1 MLYKMKGFITAALIL
16 TALITYA
23 QGIQPLNRVE
33 STADIKPQEAII
45 YGSFLQR
52 LTFWQNGY
60 GQNIRIRNIKTKEL
74 FLFEVK
80 PSLKTRKENT
90 FCFYIPPGT
99 YEVLSY
105 YYSKAKWYGTQ
116 GNLSPVFKN
125 MDFEVNLKNK
135 VDSGL
140 IKVEDLHRIVFTVE
154 SGVITYLGKWHF
166 DAGPVSFSDDKATL
180 DKKIQQDFY
189 FLRFDKAVTVIPD

>member
-1 MLYKMKGFITAALIL
+1 MKGFIIAALIL
-16 TALITYA
+16 AALTTNA
-23 QGIQPLNRVE
+23 QKIQPLTHVE
-33 STADIKPQEAII
+33 STAEVKPGEAII

-60 GQNIRIRNIKTKEL
+60 GQNIRIRNIKTKEM

-80 PSLKTRKENT
+80 PALRTRRENT

-99 YEVLSY
+99 YEILSY

-125 MDFEVNLKNK
+125 IDFEVNLKNK

-140 IKVEDLHRIVFTVE
+140 IKVEDLHRISFTVE
-154 SGVITYLGKWHF
+154 SGVVTYLGRWHF
-166 DAGPVSFSDDKATL
+166 DSGPVSFSDDKATL
-180 DKKIQQDFY
+180 DKKIQPDFY
-189 FLRFDKAVTVIPD
+189 FIQFNNAVTVIPD